1 MTFWKTIL
9 ISRSSMESMNFNQI
23 IHCAAAMVAKNDY
36 SRFSH
41 RTAWGKKKKT
51 EAFP

>member
-1 MTFWKTIL
+1 MFCDILKTK
-9 ISRSSMESMNFNQI
+9 RSSMENFNQI

-41 RTAWGKKKKT
+41 RTAWGKKEKI
-51 EAFP
+51 